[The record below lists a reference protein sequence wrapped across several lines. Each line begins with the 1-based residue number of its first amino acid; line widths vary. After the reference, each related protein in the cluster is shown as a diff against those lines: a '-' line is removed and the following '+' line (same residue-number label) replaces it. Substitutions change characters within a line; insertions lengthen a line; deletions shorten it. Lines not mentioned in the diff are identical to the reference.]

1 MSTPPRPPP
10 EVIKYLMCT
19 FGDTKQYKHK
29 RTFLQVM
36 TKPFEEIKYKDQA
49 LYDYLLELSTEITS
63 LQIKLKSLEKQR
75 DKFGP

>member
-1 MSTPPRPPP
+1 
-10 EVIKYLMCT
+10 MCT